1 MEQEILKKKTQGESS
16 PNHEGE
22 NVSKNVRNNGNED
35 FSNLHGQQEKE
46 NKKYTNKQKELAE
59 RLKMVLIFTCS
70 VIISFVFA
78 SCCHKYKITLI
89 NFIDK
94 FK

>member
-59 RLKMVLIFTCS
+59 RLKMVLIFP
-70 VIISFVFA
+70 VV
-78 SCCHKYKITLI
+78 L
-89 NFIDK
+89 
-94 FK
+94 